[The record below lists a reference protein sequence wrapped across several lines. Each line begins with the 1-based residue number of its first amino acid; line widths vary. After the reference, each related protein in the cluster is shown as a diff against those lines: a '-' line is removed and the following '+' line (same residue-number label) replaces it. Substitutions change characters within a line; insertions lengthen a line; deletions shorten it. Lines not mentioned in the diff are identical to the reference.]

1 LPEYVYST
9 YNALMESG
17 WRFHEIDQM
26 DMIGFLKIRA
36 WSARREQ
43 KKKEP
48 KRAFIDEVWPGL
60 K

>member
-1 LPEYVYST
+1 
-9 YNALMESG
+9 MESG
-17 WRFHEIDQM
+17 WRFDDIDRM
-26 DMIGFLKIRA
+26 DMLGFLRIRA

-48 KRAFIDEVWPGL
+48 KRAYINQVWPDL